1 MDYPCNGF
9 QPSPKDPKDW
19 KIEKLMGV
27 GFDETLLTP
36 ASHDFR
42 DKNHAI
48 LNQLSTQSCVGH
60 CIAQAAYT
68 AMNVAG
74 RTGEYLFLPSPL
86 KIYYDSRAN
95 HDAEKVDEGT
105 RFSAAFCGMRKF
117 GLCPNDLWPLDVA
130 KVNKQPP
137 WRAYRAAADYR
148 WLDGYYLISQT
159 GTARC
164 QRVKEALAKSLSIV
178 FGMAVDAGFKK
189 TKGRYGVPTGPII
202 GRHGMC
208 ISGYD
213 QEGIWVPNSWGTGY
227 GDGGYVHLD
236 WDVVAWDEAVDFRVL
251 TVVPL

>member
-86 KIYYDSRAN
+86 RKHAPGSRETGEYLAGS
-95 HDAEKVDEGT
+95 DATPCSG
-105 RFSAAFCGMRKF
+105 S
-117 GLCPNDLWPLDVA
+117 P
-130 KVNKQPP
+130 
-137 WRAYRAAADYR
+137 
-148 WLDGYYLISQT
+148 
-159 GTARC
+159 RC
-164 QRVKEALAKSLSIV
+164 
-178 FGMAVDAGFKK
+178 
-189 TKGRYGVPTGPII
+189 
-202 GRHGMC
+202 
-208 ISGYD
+208 
-213 QEGIWVPNSWGTGY
+213 
-227 GDGGYVHLD
+227 
-236 WDVVAWDEAVDFRVL
+236 
-251 TVVPL
+251 